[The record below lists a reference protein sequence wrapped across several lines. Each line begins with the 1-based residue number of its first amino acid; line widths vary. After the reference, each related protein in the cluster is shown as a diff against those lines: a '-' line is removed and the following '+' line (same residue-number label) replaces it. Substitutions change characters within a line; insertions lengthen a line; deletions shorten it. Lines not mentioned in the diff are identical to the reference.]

1 MARKKRISPQEAK
14 NLLPIVKEFN
24 KLSKGFL
31 KLLGQKIEHKE
42 KKVAHI
48 AVMVRGIS
56 RPTTPHHNS
65 INIKTVDL
73 DRSVIKKFGFSSSQ
87 PTTWEDDMRRK
98 RRGLIL

>member
-31 KLLGQKIEHKE
+31 KLLGQKIAHKE
-42 KKVAHI
+42 KKIAHI

-56 RPTTPHHNS
+56 RPTNPHHNS

-73 DRSVIKKFGFSSSQ
+73 DRAMIRKFGLSSGQ
-87 PTTWEDDMRRK
+87 PMSWEDDLRKK